1 MKNDKIA
8 YGLFEDESADP
19 EVRAAMQK
27 DVKIPEELLEKRE
40 EAFRKIRDGQK
51 KHRRLGHSLYARI
64 AGLAACACAAVI
76 AFSGASYAVGADNL
90 FSRSFARIVEATG
103 GNKDYNQRKIE
114 TIAENA
120 EEITAGSSSETS
132 GLVSSYESGKIP
144 ADAQKADGQTSA
156 DAGNLVLRADEYYC
170 DGKILA
176 VTMEI
181 EDKDGLLSDYDYV
194 HAAMGEDSS
203 RNPSLTINGQE
214 LGFPGDFYFQKDADG
229 NFVTLKEINLR
240 YHEVWDGCSFPDGS
254 SLDVNIS
261 IPELET
267 GTSGPLEEGD
277 GSQRRKILGDWA
289 VSFSGTCR
297 TGGNHVIAENQAR
310 GDVML
315 NTVTRTPASVWVDL
329 TVPQNCSGI
338 DLENC
343 GYAVNLVLEDGT
355 IVQPEDGMSLNKNE
369 EGIASQFG
377 EEAWRFVNPTGEHF
391 TVLVRAKDE
400 QLTTLA
406 EYHL

>member
-51 KHRRLGHSLYARI
+51 KHRRPGHSLYARI

-120 EEITAGSSSETS
+120 EEITAGSSSETT
-132 GLVSSYESGKIP
+132 GLVSSSASGNIS
-144 ADAQKADGQTSA
+144 ASAQKRDGETSA

-214 LGFPGDFYFQKDADG
+214 LGFPGEFYFQKDADG

-277 GSQRRKILGDWA
+277 ESQRRKILGDWA

-297 TGGNHVIAENQAR
+297 TGGNHVIAENQAS

-369 EGIASQFG
+369 EGIAAQFG
-377 EEAWRFVNPTGEHF
+377 EEAWRFVNPAGEHF

-406 EYHL
+406 EYQF